1 MSKDYK
7 TKNYDP
13 DKSREYYKQN
23 SEYIIKRQKEYN
35 RINAIERSI
44 YFQEHY
50 LRNKER
56 ILERCK
62 AYSKRIKAKPKNPQ
76 EQIIEIQPS
85 VVMTKKNVII
95 IFD

>member
-23 SEYIIKRQKEYN
+23 SEYIIKRQKEYD
-35 RINAIERSI
+35 RLHAVERSI

-50 LRNKER
+50 IQNRERYIANARKER
-56 ILERCK
+56 I
-62 AYSKRIKAKPKNPQ
+62 IKPPK
-76 EQIIEIQPS
+76 QIIEIQPS